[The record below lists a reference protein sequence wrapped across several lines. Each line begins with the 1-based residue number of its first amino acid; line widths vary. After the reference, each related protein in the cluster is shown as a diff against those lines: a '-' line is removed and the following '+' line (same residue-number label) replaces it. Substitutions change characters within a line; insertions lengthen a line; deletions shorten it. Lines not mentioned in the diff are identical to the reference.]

1 MNSVT
6 RGVIS
11 LAVLATPVAVQLP
24 NQSFEVVPEVA
35 HAAVGDPVSLRFR
48 VRLDEGDLLY
58 DSVPKPITDL
68 AEGVRILSVETLR
81 RGPDRIYTGQAR
93 VAFYRTGRR
102 AAPVFGVPFMRAV
115 KGVTRAI
122 LTSDSAFVEIDP
134 VVPAGNPALKDIKEI
149 ERQRGPD
156 PVLVAGTLT
165 AAAVALVVGFLGR
178 RRRPAPLAPVEPS
191 GPPVVTLG
199 PYDAALARLAQ
210 IEQAR
215 WPARGEVDRHYA
227 AVADTL
233 RRYLEEAH
241 GVPALER
248 TTGELSWAL
257 PQILADAGLK
267 ERCGALLGEADL
279 VKFAHARRDAQ
290 KAEGF
295 ARDARALL
303 DEWHAAALQKA
314 AITVGHVGAGGQGI
328 VGSVTK
334 AGGEGAATPHA

>member
-6 RGVIS
+6 LWVIW
-11 LAVLATPVAVQLP
+11 LGILATPAAAQFP

-35 HAAVGDPVSLRFR
+35 HAAVGDLVSLHFR

-58 DSVPKPITDL
+58 DSVPKPMIDVP
-68 AEGVRILSVETLR
+68 EGVRILSVEKLS
-81 RGPDRIYTGQAR
+81 RGPDRIYTGLAQ
-93 VAFYRTGRR
+93 VAFYRTGRQP
-102 AAPVFGVPFMRAV
+102 APVFGLPFMRAV
-115 KGVTRAI
+115 KGVTRAM

-134 VVPAGNPALKDIKEI
+134 VAPAGNPALKDIKEI

-156 PVLVAGTLT
+156 PLLVAGTLA
-165 AAAVALVVGFLGR
+165 AAAVVLVIGFLGW
-178 RRRPAPLAPVEPS
+178 RRRPAPIVPAEPS

-210 IEQAR
+210 IEQAQ
-215 WPARGEVDRHYA
+215 WPARGDVDRHYA

-248 TTGELSWAL
+248 TTGELRCAL
-257 PQILADAGLK
+257 PQILVDAGLK

-279 VKFAHARRDAQ
+279 VKFARARRDAQ
-290 KAEGF
+290 IAERF

-303 DEWHAAALQKA
+303 DEWHAAAPQKSSDH
-314 AITVGHVGAGGQGI
+314 G
-328 VGSVTK
+328 
-334 AGGEGAATPHA
+334 